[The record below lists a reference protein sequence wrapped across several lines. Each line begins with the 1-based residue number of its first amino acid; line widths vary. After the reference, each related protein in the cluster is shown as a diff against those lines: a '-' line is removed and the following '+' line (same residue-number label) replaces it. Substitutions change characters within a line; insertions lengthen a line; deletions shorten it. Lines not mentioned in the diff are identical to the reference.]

1 MRRHHFEH
9 FRLNPLSCVFLK
21 KLGVFETFAMRFA
34 IFNQLCYYKKKVS
47 DSATKTVIT
56 ILGSSIME
64 TSVDQNTDCVRQLN
78 VDNSKLYDQEPPIQ
92 EGQKKHLPC
101 LETVVFFTTA
111 RLVSIS
117 VIDNETAPTN
127 SCTNNHFFFNSRGF
141 NATRP
146 WPGYPTHQ

>member
-1 MRRHHFEH
+1 
-9 FRLNPLSCVFLK
+9 
-21 KLGVFETFAMRFA
+21 MRFA

-56 ILGSSIME
+56 ILGSSIIE

-117 VIDNETAPTN
+117 VIDNETAPT
-127 SCTNNHFFFNSRGF
+127 STNNHFFF
-141 NATRP
+141 
-146 WPGYPTHQ
+146 Q